1 MGQKMPDITI
11 KLTVTVPEDYAD
23 EAVYADILDAAMNGV
38 DNAADESMFTDF
50 PYAVTA
56 ISAEIMS

>member
-1 MGQKMPDITI
+1 MPDITI

-23 EAVYADILDAAMNGV
+23 EEVYADILNGASNGV
-38 DNAADESMFTDF
+38 DRAADESMFSDF

-56 ISAEIMS
+56 VTAEIVS